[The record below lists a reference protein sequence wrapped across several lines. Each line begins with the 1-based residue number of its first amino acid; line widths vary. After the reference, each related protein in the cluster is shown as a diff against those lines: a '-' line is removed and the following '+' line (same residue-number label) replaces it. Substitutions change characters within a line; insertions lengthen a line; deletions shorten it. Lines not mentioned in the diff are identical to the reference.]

1 MIIFILIFTEKYDR
15 DTKDID
21 EESLSILIHE
31 YRRKFLAM
39 LTICL
44 NGPS

>member
-21 EESLSILIHE
+21 EVSILIHE

-44 NGPS
+44 NRPS